1 MRNHIKLSVIAIVLL
16 SFAVTTARAQSDEPV
31 TNPQGTEI
39 TANDI
44 HKTKKGW
51 WQFGIGY
58 RIGSPII
65 YHHEQAV
72 VLSGG
77 YRFNKKNYLGLNVGV
92 AKAEDTYTDYGMH
105 DFEYIG
111 CPITL
116 DYTHNFFLGKARK
129 HSIYLGGELGGIFSF
144 GQTGKIKETD
154 DLFMLVPLGTPIM
167 MVKTGMD
174 FQLYK
179 RLHLNFGV
187 RVGILGGQGS
197 IGISF

>member
-1 MRNHIKLSVIAIVLL
+1 MRNHIKLSVIAIALF
-16 SFAVTTARAQSDEPV
+16 SFAAAASAQSSEPV
-31 TNPQGTEI
+31 MNTPETEI
-39 TANDI
+39 PANDTQ
-44 HKTKKGW
+44 KAKKGW
-51 WQFGIGY
+51 WQFGVGY

-65 YHHEQAV
+65 YHNEQAV

-92 AKAEDTYTDYGMH
+92 AKATDTYTEYGPQ
-105 DFEYIG
+105 DFDYIG

-129 HSIYLGGELGGIFSF
+129 HSIYLGGEVGGTFSF
-144 GQTGKIKETD
+144 GQTGEIKETD
-154 DLFMLVPLGTPIM
+154 DIFRLEPLGIPVM
-167 MVKTGMD
+167 MIKTGMD

-187 RVGILGGQGS
+187 RVGILGVQGS